1 MRSTATTLQ
10 HLLCII
16 TEQWNDKSVDK
27 RTEWVFD
34 GYETSY
40 KYHYHDDK
48 AYYRTKSEKLDK
60 HFLLCLH

>member
-1 MRSTATTLQ
+1 M
-10 HLLCII
+10 I